1 MKARHIITLAALAV
15 IVWHMTAC
23 TTTTAPDGTTTT
35 GPAPGSIEA
44 GVEIV
49 HIIADKRSSP

>member
-1 MKARHIITLAALAV
+1 MKTRHLITLAALAV

-23 TTTTAPDGTTTT
+23 TTVTAPDGTTTT

-44 GVEIV
+44 GVEVI
-49 HIIADKRSSP
+49 HIIADK